1 MQVQDSDSPMAR
13 GFSALPDILTSAMF
27 LCGWIA
33 PGVLG
38 YPRVRDLMLLMLI
51 EFIVMHSSAF
61 TAAVLGADNVSRFK
75 RALFLVG
82 LTAFYM
88 IFVLAFSLAFSSTW
102 PIWGFLWLFV
112 SRFLQ
117 LFTSNAE
124 AKAKLQRLWSGW
136 LVSALAYI
144 GGVFLTAFVPLP
156 SLGITPEVI
165 ANLHLTGSGL
175 WIDKPWTVLA
185 FGTIY
190 FALLA
195 WSKIK
200 PLQVTVVET
209 SADKAKP

>member
-1 MQVQDSDSPMAR
+1 MRTNGAELKVA
-13 GFSALPDILTSAMF
+13 GTLI
-27 LCGWIA
+27 G
-33 PGVLG
+33 
-38 YPRVRDLMLLMLI
+38 RD
-51 EFIVMHSSAF
+51 
-61 TAAVLGADNVSRFK
+61 DR
-75 RALFLVG
+75 R
-82 LTAFYM
+82 
-88 IFVLAFSLAFSSTW
+88 
-102 PIWGFLWLFV
+102 
-112 SRFLQ
+112 
-117 LFTSNAE
+117 
-124 AKAKLQRLWSGW
+124 W

-156 SLGITPEVI
+156 SFGITPEVI